1 MSPTS
6 PFIENIFVAPDGG
19 VDMQS
24 VEQVEAVEGSGLR
37 GDRYAEGTGYWVP
50 VDVCQVTLIEGEELE
65 KIQSATGVKVLNGE
79 HRRNLVTR
87 GVRLDELLGRRF
99 QVGEAVLEY
108 DRPRPPCRY
117 IASITEWGMTNAL
130 AGRAGVCARVVRS
143 GVIRR
148 EDVIRVLETE
158 PHSPG

>member
-1 MSPTS
+1 MENSG
-6 PFIENIFVAPDGG
+6 PFIEKIFVAPDGG

-24 VEQVEAVEGSGLR
+24 VEQVEAVEGTGLR

-50 VDVCQVTLIEGEELE
+50 VDICQVTLIEGEDLE
-65 KIQSATGVKVLNGE
+65 AIQSTTGVKVVNGE

-87 GVRLDELLGRRF
+87 GVRLEELLGRRF
-99 QVGEAVLEY
+99 QIGDAVLEY

-117 IASITEWGMTNAL
+117 IASITEGGMTNAL
-130 AGRAGVCARVVRS
+130 AGRAGICARVVQS

-148 EDVIRVLETE
+148 DDLVTILETE
-158 PHSPG
+158 QR